1 MILRIAIA
9 TLLGAVVLFV
19 WGFLF
24 WSVLPLGAASMEE
37 EPFGGDAL
45 AANMTKIL
53 PTTGVY
59 FIPFPATEASS
70 EAQRADIQKRHRE
83 GPLVRIFYTA
93 GGGALP
99 ASPQML
105 IRGFLHNL
113 GIALLVSLILAS
125 AAPALTTYT
134 QRLGV
139 VCLIGGVAA
148 SWLGLNE
155 AIWFYHP
162 WKFELYQA
170 AYVLVG
176 GLVMGLVMVGAIETN
191 ASAVRL
197 EDTTPIARLTD
208 EPLVVVV
215 PESSKYDTLE
225 DLVEDIVDKGQEV
238 TVTGGS
244 AGGADHILAG
254 LLLEA
259 AGVDGADIPSKLN
272 YTPNSGGGE
281 AVSLLVGDKVAA
293 GISGVGEFLQ
303 YIEDGSMRALA
314 VSSEEPVDS
323 LPDVPTITEAGYD
336 VVLTN
341 WRGVVAP
348 GGISDADRAELER
361 IVTEMHDSEAW
372 ATELETKGWADAFL
386 TGDDFDAFLEE
397 NIADVTGTLK
407 NIGLI

>member
-1 MILRIAIA
+1 MKKSRTALV
-9 TLLGAVVLFV
+9 AV
-19 WGFLF
+19 
-24 WSVLPLGAASMEE
+24 AAMA
-37 EPFGGDAL
+37 AL
-45 AANMTKIL
+45 ALAGCSSQNASPDPGADGKS
-53 PTTGVY
+53 
-59 FIPFPATEASS
+59 EASS
-70 EAQRADIQKRHRE
+70 FDD
-83 GPLVRIFYTA
+83 
-93 GGGALP
+93 
-99 ASPQML
+99 
-105 IRGFLHNL
+105 
-113 GIALLVSLILAS
+113 VSLIVPADPGGGWDQTGRSMSKVLTDDKITG
-125 AAPALTTYT
+125 AAAVT
-134 QRLGV
+134 
-139 VCLIGGVAA
+139 
-148 SWLGLNE
+148 N
-155 AIWFYHP
+155 
-162 WKFELYQA
+162 
-170 AYVLVG
+170 VG
-176 GLVMGLVMVGAIETN
+176 GAGGTVGLAQLANEKDPATLMVMGLVMVGAIETN

-215 PESSKYDTLE
+215 PEKSKYDTLE

-254 LLLEA
+254 LLLEE

-314 VSSEEPVDS
+314 VSSAEPVES

-348 GGISDADRAELER
+348 GGISDADRDELER
-361 IVTEMHDSEAW
+361 IVTEMHDSDAW
-372 ATELETKGWADAFL
+372 ASELETKGWTDAFL
-386 TGDDFDAFLEE
+386 TGDEFDDFLEE